1 MVKRLRHRPFT
12 AVTRVRFPLES
23 LKSVIFRLTVDYR
36 FVIIKKVNNMAPWPS
51 GKAKVCN
58 TSITSSNLVGASS
71 ISRTIVPE
79 IFFSENKK

>member
-23 LKSVIFRLTVDYR
+23 LYL
-36 FVIIKKVNNMAPWPS
+36 APWPS

-58 TSITSSNLVGASS
+58 TSITSSNLVGASLKTVDDYPLS
-71 ISRTIVPE
+71 FLF
-79 IFFSENKK
+79 IFLYVFSMIKI